1 MPPEAFVRPAT
12 RDDLS
17 AIAALHDMTFGPG
30 AYARTAYRIREG
42 MPPISP
48 FCLVS
53 FLGGELVATVR
64 FTPIT
69 IGGFPGALLL
79 GPLAVAQ
86 AHAGQGYG
94 KALVARG
101 VEAARTAGRSLVLLV
116 GNESY
121 YSRFGF
127 VRVPRGQITLPGPVD
142 PDRLLAAETT
152 PGALATSR
160 GLVAADG
167 GSGD

>member
-17 AIAALHDMTFGPG
+17 AIVALHDITFGPG

-42 MPPISP
+42 TPPISP

-53 FLGGELVATVR
+53 FLGAELVATVR
-64 FTPIT
+64 FTAIT
-69 IGGFPGALLL
+69 IGGARGALLL

-101 VEAARTAGRSLVLLV
+101 VEAARVAGRSLVLLV

-127 VRVPRGQITLPGPVD
+127 VRVPRAQIKLPGPVD

-152 PGALATSR
+152 PGALATAR
-160 GLVAADG
+160 GLVAADTADLG
-167 GSGD
+167 